1 MRETWVRSLGWEDPL
16 EKGIAAHSSIPA
28 GRIPWTEDPGGL
40 YIVHGVAKESDTIA
54 TRQQV
59 YPAALH
65 RRDSQVSPGPERIP
79 AHRVRSG
86 AQVPGPTGT

>member
-1 MRETWVRSLGWEDPL
+1 MLGSGRSPG
-16 EKGIAAHSSIPA
+16 EKMATHSNHSKILA
-28 GRIPWTEDPGGL
+28 CEILWAEELGGL